1 MSMLEKFIP
10 KKDKPALPKEALE
23 FQPDADELEL
33 TPLPWAA
40 RLTLYTIIVMFLIF
54 FVWSFFAQT
63 DKIISAYGKI
73 VSSGKN
79 INISPLQDAIIRSI
93 DVRLG
98 ATVKKDD
105 VLLRLDPTFSTA
117 DASRLQ
123 KTKTYDSLLLA
134 RLESEL
140 DGAPFIAPASASA
153 QDVETQRKLLAG
165 RFEEFSAKL
174 RTVNTKI
181 SQYQHDIQALQRQ
194 STQMEKQVAVAQ
206 ELVGMRVKVYEQG
219 SDSRLSLL
227 EAENHLAQTN
237 VSMEQLKGALASKRH
252 DLAQLLAEKE
262 AFIENWRNDI
272 VSQVTIGRKDL
283 QGVEEDLSKAER
295 LQELTV
301 LTAPSDAVVL
311 DIANYNPGT
320 VIKSGE
326 TIMTLVPLNAPLEAA
341 VYVDP
346 SDIGYI
352 RQGDPAEIKLDTYP
366 FQKYGYLDAQLR
378 TIAEDAQTID
388 TTVGR
393 KFVYEG
399 RLRITSMDH
408 MINLP
413 PDFRLVPGMT
423 LSSDIRVGSRTVI
436 TYITWPLLRIFGES
450 IREP

>member
-1 MSMLEKFIP
+1 MLEKFIP

-23 FQPDADELEL
+23 FQPDAEELEL
-33 TPLPWAA
+33 TPLPVSA
-40 RLTLYTIIVMFLIF
+40 RLTLYIIVAMLLFFFIWSIF
-54 FVWSFFAQT
+54 AKT
-63 DKIISAYGKI
+63 DKIIASTGKI

-93 DVRLG
+93 DVKLG
-98 ATVKKDD
+98 ATIKKGD
-105 VLLRLDPTFSTA
+105 VLVRLDPTFSTA

-123 KTKTYDSLLLA
+123 KNKTYDLLVLS
-134 RLESEL
+134 RMESEL
-140 DGAPFIAPASASA
+140 TGAPFIPPASATP

-165 RFEEFSAKL
+165 RLEEFSAKL

-194 STQMEKQVAVAQ
+194 YTQMEKQVSVAQ
-206 ELVGMRVKVYEQG
+206 ELVGMRQKVYEQG
-219 SDSRLSLL
+219 SDSRLSML

-237 VSMEQLKGALASKRH
+237 VSMEQLKGSLASKRH
-252 DLAQLLAEKE
+252 DLTQLLAEKE
-262 AFIENWRNDI
+262 GFVEGWRNDI
-272 VSQVTIGRKDL
+272 VNQLTTGNKDL
-283 QGVEEDLSKAER
+283 QSVEEDLSKAER
-295 LQELTV
+295 LKELTI

-326 TIMTLVPLNAPLEAA
+326 TMMTLVPLNEPLEAA
-341 VYVDP
+341 VYIDP

-366 FQKYGYLDAQLR
+366 FQKYGYLDASLR
-378 TIAEDAQTID
+378 TIAEDAQVLD
-388 TTVGR
+388 TTTGR
-393 KFVYEG
+393 RFVYEG

-408 MINLP
+408 MINMP
-413 PDFRLVPGMT
+413 ADFRLVPGMT
-423 LSSDIRVGSRTVI
+423 LSSDIKIGSRTVI
-436 TYITWPLLRIFGES
+436 TYITWPLLRVFGES